1 MLVKKFLTI
10 LFVISL
16 FSSFPIFAQK
26 KDKDSLQIQYFSPT
40 NPFYLENSDTSL
52 SNLIFYQPNSSFTNF
67 AFNSGNIGQA
77 FAPLFWNYSR
87 SQENVFHAFDSYF
100 LKSDSVKYYYTSRPY
115 TEFVYTQGLTNEHL
129 PSVFHTQRFN
139 SQMGVTL
146 NYRVIS
152 SEGTYSNQATR
163 GHNFY
168 TAIDFHSKKGRYIS
182 LLDFVYNSLNSE
194 ENGGLSADDY
204 EDFISGDN
212 SNRLLYETNLS
223 SAVNIMRH
231 KGVAWKNYWFCFGKT
246 DSIEVR
252 NYRLGLFNELNI
264 TSSSSL
270 FKMESSTDVLSFNSI
285 FIDST
290 QTRDSLWLNRLE
302 TFAGLTFGNWN
313 RSFYIPQIKVGYK
326 QQWNNVSEMNSGFF
340 AAELN
345 KAKDSLSLKANF
357 QIGVFGRRTGDM
369 NAQVNLGKN
378 FRRSNFIGILLSYG
392 NEKPAFFDNY
402 FITNHHLWNNDFKN
416 IEQYS
421 ASGKIIVSP
430 LSVTLEGGYQRIAN
444 MIFFDINA
452 DIKQSSQSQNLAFL
466 SLLHTFKNKWLRSR
480 TFARYQLSSETIRIP
495 QLLARQE
502 IAFLINH
509 KAIHAEAGLL
519 GTYVSNFFAN
529 AYDPSIRDYYLQ
541 NKNNVGGL
549 ILVDFFAA
557 LRVGSA
563 KLYFKVDHF
572 NAGFRGNNYELIPFH
587 PLTDVTIKLGIKWT
601 FWN

>member
-67 AFNSGNIGQA
+67 AFNSGNVGQA
-77 FAPLFWNYSR
+77 FAPLYLNYNR
-87 SQENVFHAFDSYF
+87 SQENVFQAFDAYF
-100 LKSDSVKYYYTSRPY
+100 IKSDSVKYYYTSRPY
-115 TEFVYTQGLTNEHL
+115 TEFVYTQGLTKEHL
-129 PSVFHTQRFN
+129 PSVLHTQRFN

-152 SEGTYSNQATR
+152 SDGTYTNQDSR
-163 GHNFY
+163 GHVFY
-168 TAIDFHSKKGRYIS
+168 TAIDFHSKNGKY
-182 LLDFVYNSLNSE
+182 LALFDFTYNSLNSR

-204 EDFISGDN
+204 EDFQSGNN
-212 SNRLLYETNLS
+212 SNRLLLKTNLS
-223 SAVNIMRH
+223 SAVNSMRH

-285 FIDST
+285 FIDSI

-302 TFAGLTFGNWN
+302 TFAGLTIGNWN
-313 RSFYIPQIKVGYK
+313 RSFYIPQIKVGFK

-345 KAKDSLSLKANF
+345 KAKDSVSLKANLHYG
-357 QIGVFGRRTGDM
+357 ILGRRTGDIK
-369 NAQVNLGKN
+369 AQMRLTKN
-378 FRRSNFIGILLSYG
+378 FRRNNFCSFQLSYG
-392 NEKPAFFDNY
+392 NEKPSYFDNY
-402 FITNHHLWNNDFKN
+402 FISNHHLWNNDFKN

-421 ASGKIIVSP
+421 ASGNIFFNALK
-430 LSVTLEGGYQRIAN
+430 LSLEGGYQHINN
-444 MIFFDINA
+444 MVFFDINA
-452 DIKQSSQSQNLAFL
+452 DIKQFSESQDIAFV
-466 SLLHTFKNKWLRSR
+466 SFLHSYKNKWLRSR
-480 TFARYQLSSETIRIP
+480 TFARYQSSSEIIRIP
-495 QLLARQE
+495 QLMGRQE
-502 IAFLINH
+502 ICFLINH
-509 KAIHAEAGLL
+509 KAIHAEIGML
-519 GTYVSNFFAN
+519 GTYVSNFYAN
-529 AYDPSIRDYYLQ
+529 AYNPSIRDYNLQ
-541 NKNNVGGL
+541 NKTNVGGV
-549 ILVDFFAA
+549 ILLDFFAS
-557 LRVGSA
+557 LRVGAA
-563 KLYFKVDHF
+563 KLYFKADHF
-572 NAGFRGNNYELIPFH
+572 NAGILGYNYELVPFH
-587 PLTDVTIKLGIKWT
+587 PLTDLTIKLGIKWT

>member
-52 SNLIFYQPNSSFTNF
+52 SNLIFYQPISSFTNF

-212 SNRLLYETNLS
+212 SNRLLYEANLS
-223 SAVNIMRH
+223 SAANIMRH

-302 TFAGLTFGNWN
+302 TFAGLTIGNWN
-313 RSFYIPQIKVGYK
+313 KTFYIPQIKVGYK

-345 KAKDSLSLKANF
+345 KAKDSVSLKANF
-357 QIGVFGRRTGDM
+357 QIGVFGRRTGDV

-378 FRRSNFIGILLSYG
+378 FRRSNFIGIHLSYG
-392 NEKPAFFDNY
+392 NEKPSFFDNY

-466 SLLHTFKNKWLRSR
+466 ASFFLHSR
-480 TFARYQLSSETIRIP
+480 L
-495 QLLARQE
+495 
-502 IAFLINH
+502 
-509 KAIHAEAGLL
+509 
-519 GTYVSNFFAN
+519 
-529 AYDPSIRDYYLQ
+529 PS
-541 NKNNVGGL
+541 
-549 ILVDFFAA
+549 
-557 LRVGSA
+557 
-563 KLYFKVDHF
+563 
-572 NAGFRGNNYELIPFH
+572 H
-587 PLTDVTIKLGIKWT
+587 P
-601 FWN
+601 